1 MAIPSHEFLAL
12 PLGCISGTKLI
23 ARVFFRHKKVCFSRG
38 CICIQSAMS
47 SSAPVTTVLPYT
59 LIHLKPDSL
68 IFYAIISSN
77 DADVVGKKEKVT
89 HMIYVMSRCCHI
101 LGEVFFWI
109 TQYNV
114 DTHKARTLTPL

>member
-1 MAIPSHEFLAL
+1 M
-12 PLGCISGTKLI
+12 
-23 ARVFFRHKKVCFSRG
+23 
-38 CICIQSAMS
+38 
-47 SSAPVTTVLPYT
+47 LPYT

-101 LGEVFFWI
+101 IGEVFFWI

-114 DTHKARTLTPL
+114 DTHNARTLTPL